1 MQRRYRRIPGAN
13 PHSAKPVEL
22 LQHLLP
28 SQTDVSLNSWSIDPA
43 NQQLVVNLC
52 STQTVACCP
61 LCHRSTDRIH
71 SHYER
76 TLRDLPLVQFTLT
89 ILLQVC
95 KFFCLNERCPRRI
108 FTERLPEVVAP
119 WARRTT
125 RYTAQL
131 EAMGLALG
139 GSAAARLSHQL
150 GYGYS
155 RNTILRAISKLP
167 LPVMATPKILGV
179 DDFAFRTG
187 HHYGTILVD
196 LETNQPIALLPD
208 RAAGTLAA
216 WLKEHPGVKILS
228 RDRSKAYRR
237 GMSDGAPDAIQVA
250 DRFHLLQNLEE
261 ALEKVFKGQTQS
273 LEQVEQQQIQAQ
285 QPTEAPTPEA
295 APDRYR
301 TQREVNRAIRLEKW
315 EQTHALR
322 KQGYAIKD
330 IAHHLGI
337 GERTVYTYLAAS
349 TFPEWQYP
357 VGRRRNPSCLDP
369 YKAYLSEQ
377 WQQGRQQTKQLFGEI
392 QQQGYPGS
400 YMTVARYTRQLR
412 CSLPSIKPSRESLN
426 DLPGR
431 GPAPSPAT
439 PVSEPLSAKRAAWL
453 LLTRP
458 ENLTPEEKTLLEK
471 LGQQPKLSG
480 AIALAQGF
488 IKLVRERLPGEFDDW
503 LETAVSSSIKAL
515 RSFAKGLQEDYDA
528 VKAALTLEVSN
539 GPVEGQNNRLKM
551 LKRQMFGRAGLEL
564 LAKRLILIS

>member
-1 MQRRYRRIPGAN
+1 M
-13 PHSAKPVEL
+13 EF

-28 SQTDVSLNSWSIDPA
+28 SQTNVSLTSWTIEPDKL
-43 NQQLVVNLC
+43 QLIINLS
-52 STQTVACCP
+52 STQTVARCP
-61 LCHRSTDRIH
+61 VCQTPSHRIH
-71 SHYER
+71 SGYER
-76 TLRDLPLVQFTLT
+76 TLRDLPFVQFSLI

-95 KFFCLNERCPRRI
+95 KFFCFNDRCARRI
-108 FTERLPEVVAP
+108 FTERLPQIVAP

-139 GSAAARLSHQL
+139 GLPASRLSHQL

-167 LPVMATPKILGV
+167 LPVTTTPKILGV
-179 DDFAFRTG
+179 DDFAFRKG
-187 HHYGTILVD
+187 YQYGTILVD
-196 LETNQPIALLPD
+196 LETHQPIALLSD
-208 RAAGTLAA
+208 RTAGTLEA
-216 WLKEHPGVKILS
+216 WLKDHPGIEILS
-228 RDRSKAYRR
+228 RDRSKTYKR

-261 ALEKVFKGQTQS
+261 TLEKVFKGHLQSLKQAEQAENQQTQG
-273 LEQVEQQQIQAQ
+273 Q
-285 QPTEAPTPEA
+285 QPTEPEA
-295 APDRYR
+295 PEVPPDRYR
-301 TQREVNRAIRLEKW
+301 AQREANRAIRLEKW

-357 VGRRRNPSCLDP
+357 VGQRRKPSCLNP
-369 YKAYLSEQ
+369 YKTYLSEQ
-377 WQQGRQQTKQLFGEI
+377 WQQGRQHTKELFSEI

-400 YMTVARYTRQLR
+400 YMTVTRYTRQLR
-412 CSLPSIKPSRESLN
+412 CSLPSSKPSRESLN
-426 DLPGR
+426 GLPGR
-431 GPAPSPAT
+431 GPAPSAGT
-439 PVSEPLSAKRAAWL
+439 PVSKSLSARRAAWL
-453 LLTRP
+453 VLTRP
-458 ENLTPEEKTLLEK
+458 ENLTPKEKSLLDT

-480 AIALAQGF
+480 AISLAQGF

-503 LETAVSSSIKAL
+503 LEAALSSSIKAL
-515 RSFAKGLQEDYDA
+515 QSFAKGLRDDYDA
-528 VKAALTLEVSN
+528 VKTGLTLEVSN

-564 LAKRLILIS
+564 LEKRLILNA